1 MESAHGSSLFDLSGK
16 TARDTLSREDIEALS
31 IPCDAGVD
39 SELDCLVAETEAGFG
54 PVDILVCKAGI
65 NRHSGSLTQASDEEY
80 DAIMHIN
87 LRSAMQLCNRV
98 IPGLA
103 ARKDGAVILTS
114 SISGLRRNGRIGV

>member
-1 MESAHGSSLFDLSGK
+1 MLKA
-16 TARDTLSREDIEALS
+16 
-31 IPCDAGVD
+31 IPKPPWSNQGVQ
-39 SELDCLVAETEAGFG
+39 SKWG
-54 PVDILVCKAGI
+54 PVQ
-65 NRHSGSLTQASDEEY
+65 HSGSLTQASDEEY